1 MVLIPKGGGGSRGI
15 GLLETIWKLISS
27 IIDRRIKEGITFHDA
42 LHGFCPRR
50 GTGTGII
57 EAKLIQQL
65 AVRRQEPLFAIFL
78 DLKKA
83 YDALDRKRTL
93 TILEEYGVG
102 PNALRLLRKG
112 NLKKAQ
118 RRWARVSF
126 VLRREGLSP
135 RQGAM
140 FYKAIVQSVLL
151 YGVETWVLTKSMM
164 NILKGFHYRVAR
176 KLSGFH
182 ARPLGGGRWR
192 TYKVADVLD
201 AAGMRPMEEYVQN
214 RRYYLNT
221 YVQERPVLLLCR
233 DTTRKT
239 GTPTGLCFWWEQE
252 GAPAGDG
259 TTVEIE

>member
-1 MVLIPKGGGGSRGI
+1 
-15 GLLETIWKLISS
+15 
-27 IIDRRIKEGITFHDA
+27 
-42 LHGFCPRR
+42 
-50 GTGTGII
+50 
-57 EAKLIQQL
+57 
-65 AVRRQEPLFAIFL
+65 
-78 DLKKA
+78 
-83 YDALDRKRTL
+83 
-93 TILEEYGVG
+93 
-102 PNALRLLRKG
+102 
-112 NLKKAQ
+112 
-118 RRWARVSF
+118 
-126 VLRREGLSP
+126 
-135 RQGAM
+135 M

-151 YGVETWVLTKSMM
+151 YGVETWVLIKSMM
-164 NILKGFHYRVAR
+164 NILKGFHHHVAR